1 MKVLNKNNTA
11 AILVIGN
18 EILSGKTQ
26 DININFLA
34 KRLSSIGHILQEV
47 RIVRDNTHQI
57 IKAVKNLSKHYSN
70 VFTTGGIGPTHD
82 DITAKCMA
90 LAFKKKLILN
100 RKAYQLLIQHY

>member
-1 MKVLNKNNTA
+1 MKSCLEKH
-11 AILVIGN
+11 
-18 EILSGKTQ
+18 KTL
-26 DININFLA
+26 IYNFLA

-47 RIVRDNTHQI
+47 RIVKDDTHQI

-90 LAFKKKLILN
+90 LAFKKN
-100 RKAYQLLIQHY
+100 